1 MKKILICSL
10 LFLSSNLLSAEM
22 MTPLSSYIKKNP
34 KFQTDPATAIFL
46 TSRCSA
52 LFWKV
57 AVRLNSDTRPEQQE
71 QGKKFENYGTIYD
84 GASMYLHKKIGMS
97 EKVFLSRYKIHL
109 DQYEKQIMQNYSL
122 NGDMFEGWVGEDL
135 NICSTNYTY
144 FLEFVKSQHS
154 KENKV

>member
-1 MKKILICSL
+1 MKILICSL
-10 LFLSSNLLSAEM
+10 LFLSSNLLSEEM

-34 KFQTDPATAIFL
+34 KFRTDPASAIFL

-84 GASMYLHKKIGMS
+84 GAGMYLHKKIGMS

>member
-34 KFQTDPATAIFL
+34 KFQTDPVAAIFL

-52 LFWKV
+52 VFSKV
-57 AVRLNSDTRPEQQE
+57 AIRLNSDNRPEKQQ
-71 QGKKFENYGTIYD
+71 QGKEFEDYSTIYD
-84 GASMYLHKKIGMS
+84 GASMFLHKKIGMS
-97 EKVFLSRYKIHL
+97 QKVFLARYKIHL